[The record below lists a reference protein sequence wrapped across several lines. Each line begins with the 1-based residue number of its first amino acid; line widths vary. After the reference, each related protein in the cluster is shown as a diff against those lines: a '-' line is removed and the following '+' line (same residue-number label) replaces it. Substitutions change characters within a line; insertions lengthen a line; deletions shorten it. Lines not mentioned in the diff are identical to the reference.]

1 MGSAKRK
8 EREGETAAWPGLVSK
23 SEKGRR
29 LRGNRSFFFSPG
41 QNGSARPRADKGIP
55 GCLPKT
61 GGKRRKESSEVQE
74 NKRGL
79 PFKGSVNQRKGEMTG
94 SSGSGWG
101 GVRGRGVGTGR
112 VGEGRRAVLGVN
124 SSRCGRNLR

>member
-1 MGSAKRK
+1 M
-8 EREGETAAWPGLVSK
+8 SK

-29 LRGNRSFFFSPG
+29 LRGNRSFFSPG
-41 QNGSARPRADKGIP
+41 QNGSARPRADKEIP

-74 NKRGL
+74 SKRGL

-94 SSGSGWG
+94 SSGSG
-101 GVRGRGVGTGR
+101 VRGRGVGREDGAWGQGGWGR
-112 VGEGRRAVLGVN
+112 EEEPSLGVN